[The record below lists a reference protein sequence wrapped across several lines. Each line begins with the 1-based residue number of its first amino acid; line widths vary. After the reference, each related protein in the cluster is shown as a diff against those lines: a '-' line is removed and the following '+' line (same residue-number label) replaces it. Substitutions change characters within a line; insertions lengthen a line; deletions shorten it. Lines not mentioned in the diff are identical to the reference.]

1 MNRILALVD
10 AVSHWTGNIVAF
22 LIPAMML
29 ITTYEVVMRYFF
41 NAPTIW
47 AMETT
52 QYLFLATTALGGA
65 YVLLHRGHVN
75 VSIIYDK
82 LDRKKHAIVDIVT
95 FFFFFAF
102 IATLLWHTLD
112 ATLEA
117 VKDRQHSASFW
128 GPPVYPVYIVMTAG
142 IVLMGLQG
150 IAMFIRN
157 VMLLVGIPVEGGPD
171 LPE

>member
-1 MNRILALVD
+1 MNRILSIVD
-10 AVSHWTGNIVAF
+10 AISRWTGNIVAF

-41 NAPTIW
+41 NAPTTW

-65 YVLLHRGHVN
+65 YVLLQRGHVN
-75 VSIIYDK
+75 VSILYDK
-82 LDRKKHAIVDIVT
+82 LDRKTQAAVDIVT

-102 IATLLWHTLD
+102 MATLFWHTLD

-117 VKDRQHSASFW
+117 VKERQHSASFW
-128 GPPVYPVYIVMTAG
+128 GPPIYPVYIVMTVG
-142 IVLMGLQG
+142 IILMGLQG
-150 IAMFIRN
+150 VAILIRN
-157 VMLLVGIPVEGGPD
+157 IMLLAGVPVERGPRQ
-171 LPE
+171 PE